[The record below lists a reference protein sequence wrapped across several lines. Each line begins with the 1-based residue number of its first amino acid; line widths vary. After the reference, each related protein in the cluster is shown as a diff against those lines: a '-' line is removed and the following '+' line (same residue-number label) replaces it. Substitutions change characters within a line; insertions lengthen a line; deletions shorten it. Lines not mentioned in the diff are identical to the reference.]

1 MAAIQKYSS
10 SERKSG
16 KALIDDFRV
25 MGKRVFKEKYGEFE
39 ESLLNERV
47 NAAFESYSLVP
58 CCNGFS
64 FNTIYGILTDR
75 FKEKKT
81 IVRSVG
87 RPFSIYKKWEEEA
100 PELFAEISKT
110 QAFRAGNFMKDT
122 MTQMWDFKNSL
133 HGLAL
138 L

>member
-1 MAAIQKYSS
+1 MEFTLYSS
-10 SERKSG
+10 SERKGG
-16 KALIDDFRV
+16 KALIDDFRT
-25 MGKRVFKEKYGEFE
+25 MGKRVFKEKYGEIE
-39 ESLLNERV
+39 ESLLNEKV
-47 NAAFESYSLVP
+47 NAALDSYSLKP
-58 CCNGFS
+58 CCSGFS

-110 QAFRAGNFMKDT
+110 KAFRTGNFMSFTLKE
-122 MTQMWDFKNSL
+122 MWDFKNSL
-133 HGLAL
+133 NGLAL